1 MKDMI
6 NAIFGFIDT
15 LFNKIPFL
23 KKIEGYRSVI
33 GLVGLA
39 AVAVMQKNGLGNA
52 ELLDGINTGLL
63 VWTGFSLNSKRLN

>member
-39 AVAVMQKNGLGNA
+39 AVAVMSKNGLGNP

-63 VWTGFSLNSKRLN
+63 VWTGLSLNSKKF